1 METIA
6 IMFISY
12 PVLSVINDSLI
23 LVTRLDSDAIATSP
37 KFRHITD
44 YQNIHGTKL
53 SETRSNIQDL
63 YYRVRLR
70 KSLVRR
76 PE

>member
-6 IMFISY
+6 IMFISC

-23 LVTRLDSDAIATSP
+23 LVTRLDAIATSP